1 MGIHS
6 LNQAMDLILKFR
18 SEMGKDKEA
27 FTERFLDV
35 FRELKKLY
43 LESEQF
49 DRALEVSEKMRGLS
63 VSENFNLKYAL
74 SHGGVDSEKGAKLLK
89 LKSELE
95 ALASERIVA
104 KHQGDK
110 GKKRENALSFRKEE
124 LESYEKTEGHLEKD
138 GFLKMGDVA
147 ELDLKTDLLVM
158 SACETSLGT
167 IRAGEGMVGLPQA
180 FLMGGAKNV
189 LATLWSVDDHGTM
202 LFFKEYYNNLLRNK
216 MRPEEAS
223 RETQKVLLKKSKEAD
238 TKYTDPFYWSPFVIY
253 GE

>member
-1 MGIHS
+1 
-6 LNQAMDLILKFR
+6 MDLILKFR

-104 KHQGDK
+104 KH
-110 GKKRENALSFRKEE
+110 REIRERKEKMHCPSGRRNWN
-124 LESYEKTEGHLEKD
+124 LTRRQKVIWRRMV
-138 GFLKMGDVA
+138 FLKMGDVA
-147 ELDLKTDLLVM
+147 ELDLKTNLLVM

-180 FLMGGAKNV
+180 FLMAGSQNTM
-189 LATLWSVDDHGTM
+189 ATLWSVVDHGTM
-202 LFFKEYYNNLLRNK
+202 LFFKKFYHHYILSKKDLKANK
-216 MRPEEAS
+216 ALQAS
-223 RETQKVLLKKSKEAD
+223 LKEIYGTD
-238 TKYTDPFYWSPFVIY
+238 DKYTDPFYWSPFVIY